1 MEFTASSIMRAK
13 LVVCNDTENLKA
25 VARKMFDEKVGS
37 VLIKQKEDIVGII
50 IDRDILKA
58 IVDGRDFTT
67 APATEIMSSP
77 LDCCNADDSLED
89 CKKLFEKTHHSRL
102 VVKKEGKVV
111 GVLLRKFVERFLS
124 VSKRYSLA
132 DIAQTPRFRTG
143 RG

>member
-25 VARKMFDEKVGS
+25 VAKKMFDEKVGS
-37 VLIKQKEDIVGII
+37 VLIKQNEDIVGII
-50 IDRDILKA
+50 IDRDILSA
-58 IVDGRDFTT
+58 IVDGKDFTK